1 MPEAIRFVA
10 SADRGV
16 ETAANR
22 QVLDPNAP
30 PLTDTVAEGEFRAQT
45 TTRLHVDAKLALA
58 VRKQGFKLRIAFKA
72 LGHVGHSGAR

>member
-10 SADRGV
+10 SAGRGV

-30 PLTDTVAEGEFRAQT
+30 PLTDAMAEVEFRAQAT
-45 TTRLHVDAKLALA
+45 ASIGVNAEIALA
-58 VRKQGFKLRIAFKA
+58 AGEEGFQLRVAFEA
-72 LGHVGHSGAR
+72 LGHLGHGRAR